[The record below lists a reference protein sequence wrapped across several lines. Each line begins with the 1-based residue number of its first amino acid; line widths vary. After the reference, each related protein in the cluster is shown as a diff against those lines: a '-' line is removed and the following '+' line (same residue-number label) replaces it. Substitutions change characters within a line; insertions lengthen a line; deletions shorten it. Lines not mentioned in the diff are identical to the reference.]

1 MKKTSLDIDSLLTT
15 QCKTWMRFGVATPI
29 LFLLLSLYLIYNG
42 TPLYV
47 LYWTVGIIS
56 AAVCFVWWMW
66 ALLVIIRLVEMN
78 SLAGNALTEMRED
91 VKLIAHE
98 VRESKRD
105 LFILLD
111 ALDTANHEVKELPPK

>member
-1 MKKTSLDIDSLLTT
+1 MKKTAQDIDNLTS
-15 QCKTWMRFGVATPI
+15 QCQIWMRFGVATPI
-29 LFLLLSLYLIYNG
+29 LFLLLSLYLISTG
-42 TPLYV
+42 TPIYV
-47 LYWTVGIIS
+47 LYWTAGIMS
-56 AAVCFVWWMW
+56 AAICFVWWMW
-66 ALLVIIRLVEMN
+66 ALLVIIQLIKMN

-111 ALDTANHEVKELPPK
+111 ALDTAQQEVVEIPPK